1 MISLALMLMTLPSR
15 MAEVRARHGES
26 SSGQAARARLATASS
41 FSGEH
46 GEFAAERAD
55 RDGLP
60 DSSREGSGGSGGER
74 LDKSSSA
81 ARDNASLAR
90 TGSYNKER

>member
-15 MAEVRARHGES
+15 MSEVRA
-26 SSGQAARARLATASS
+26 GQADRARLATASS
-41 FSGEH
+41 SSGEH

-60 DSSREGSGGSGGER
+60 DSCREGSGGSGGER

-81 ARDNASLAR
+81 ARDKASPAR